1 MLLKLTIQA
10 DKLYEPVVL
19 GGVQWET
26 AQKGEPGKL
35 TFTVVKDDVIS
46 FNEGALVRL
55 AVDGKDIFQGYV
67 FTKTRNK
74 DHHIRVVA
82 YDQLRYFKN
91 KDVYV
96 YKNKTASE
104 LVSMIADDYG
114 LMLGTVEDTKYKIE
128 KRVEDGQSLFD
139 IIENALKITKDN
151 TDKVFVLFDDAGRI
165 ALRDIQSMKLN
176 MVIDKDAAEDFDYTS
191 SIDGETYNYIK
202 LVKESGSKGRRE
214 INVIVRDDKSIAEW
228 GRLQYYEK
236 VSDGGVDLHAQAEQL
251 LKQYNHKT
259 RSLRITGVL
268 GDVTVRAGCMLP
280 VSLNLGD
287 IVHNSYLICRRVVH
301 TWEQGH
307 HRMDIEMAGGDRFV

>member
-1 MLLKLTIQA
+1 MLKLTIQA

-46 FNEGALVRL
+46 FNEGAPVRL

-176 MVIDKDAAEDFDYTS
+176 MVIDKDAA
-191 SIDGETYNYIK
+191 
-202 LVKESGSKGRRE
+202 
-214 INVIVRDDKSIAEW
+214 
-228 GRLQYYEK
+228 
-236 VSDGGVDLHAQAEQL
+236 
-251 LKQYNHKT
+251 
-259 RSLRITGVL
+259 
-268 GDVTVRAGCMLP
+268 
-280 VSLNLGD
+280 
-287 IVHNSYLICRRVVH
+287 
-301 TWEQGH
+301 
-307 HRMDIEMAGGDRFV
+307 